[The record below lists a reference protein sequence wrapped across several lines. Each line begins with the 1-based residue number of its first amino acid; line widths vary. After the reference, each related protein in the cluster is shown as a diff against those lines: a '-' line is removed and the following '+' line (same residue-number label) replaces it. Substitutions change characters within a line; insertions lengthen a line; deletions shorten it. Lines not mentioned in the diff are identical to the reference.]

1 MNRSTKI
8 LITLAILLFV
18 IPVGATV
25 FYTLS
30 TSVDSKEYAE
40 SLKREGRDPEAQDH
54 FLVTHKPGE
63 FNNIHIS
70 SDEYSYVNL
79 YLVENKDYA
88 VKVDKK
94 NEEHV
99 VCSVDGSG
107 GLKIESKPG
116 GRFSMLSI
124 YVFGPKINEVH
135 LSNLQ
140 IGNLETNLDSLRI
153 VGDRIAN
160 TIRFGE
166 NKKLERLSLSLTNS
180 NIDLGSGLENWAPNE
195 LESLKVLS
203 LKLDKST
210 LGLNTKNYHHI
221 DAHLNNSGLSNIAF
235 GHNAGDTGKYTIE
248 DLKLTTTG
256 NSRVEID
263 KGISINRISG
273 KLSDSTVTSL
283 PISLLRNLI
292 NQ

>member
-1 MNRSTKI
+1 MNRSTKL

-18 IPVGATV
+18 APVGAMV
-25 FYTLS
+25 IYTLS
-30 TSVDSKEYAE
+30 ASVDSEEYAA
-40 SLKREGRDPEAQDH
+40 SLKKEGQDPKAQDH
-54 FLVTHKPGE
+54 FLVTQKLGE

-70 SDEYSYVNL
+70 SDEYSYVSL
-79 YLVENKDYA
+79 YLVESKDYV

-99 VCSVDGSG
+99 VCSVDATG

-135 LSNLQ
+135 LSNIQ

-180 NIDLGSGLENWAPNE
+180 NISIGSGLENWAPNE
-195 LESLKVLS
+195 LQNLKALS
-203 LKLDKST
+203 LSLDKSS
-210 LGLNTKNYHHI
+210 LALSIRNYQHI
-221 DAHLNNSGLSNIAF
+221 DAHLNNSGLSNMTY
-235 GHNAGDTGKYTIE
+235 GRDAGDAEKYTIE

-273 KLSDSTVTSL
+273 KLSDSTITSL
-283 PISLLRNLI
+283 PISLVRELVK
-292 NQ
+292 